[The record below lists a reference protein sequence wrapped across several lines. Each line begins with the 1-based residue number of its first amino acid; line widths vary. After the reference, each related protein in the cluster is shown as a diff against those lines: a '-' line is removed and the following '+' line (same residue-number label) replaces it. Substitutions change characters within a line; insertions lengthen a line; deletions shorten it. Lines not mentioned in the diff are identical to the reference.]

1 MADNFAIPEGV
12 HVPVWYRRLLEARA
26 TEAGP
31 ANVTPPPVVNVPPPP
46 VAEVPL
52 PPPPQ
57 HPQVYFA
64 KTCKDFKAMGGKNF
78 QGTETFVEARNWLK
92 ETKDLFAIFG
102 LAIRGRSYWRF
113 GL

>member
-31 ANVTPPPVVNVPPPP
+31 ADVPPPPPPVVNVPPPP

-57 HPQVYFA
+57 HP
-64 KTCKDFKAMGGKNF
+64 
-78 QGTETFVEARNWLK
+78 
-92 ETKDLFAIFG
+92 
-102 LAIRGRSYWRF
+102 
-113 GL
+113 